1 MSTHLTG
8 QATGHVEAQLSG
20 PDPAGA
26 PCQVRMGTAPAR
38 WILAASIL
46 ATGMAFLDGT
56 VVNVALRA
64 IGADLDADLADLQ
77 WVVNAYLLVLAALIL
92 LAGSLADLFGRRRV
106 FLIGV
111 VWFAAA
117 SVACGLAQDP
127 TTLIAAR
134 ALQGVGGA
142 LLTPGSLAII
152 QSAFHKE
159 DRAAAIGAWSGMA
172 GVTTA
177 LGPVVGGWLV
187 QSASWRYVFWINVPL
202 AVVVVVIALRHV
214 PESRNPDLSGSS
226 VDITGAALGAVGL
239 GGLTYALIEMSS
251 GGALPLLA
259 GVVGMG
265 ALVAFVLSQ
274 RHGAHPMVPPSL
286 FRSRAFNATN
296 GLTLVV
302 YGALGGLTF
311 LLVLQLQVV
320 AGYTPLEAGV
330 ATLPLTLL
338 MLLFS
343 SWSGRLATRLGPRP
357 QLTLGPALAAGGTL
371 LLAMVDEDA
380 SYWLDVLPGVVVF
393 GAGLTL
399 LVAPLT
405 ATVLAAAPDRHAG
418 VASGVN
424 NAIARTGSLLAVAAL
439 PVLVGL
445 SGDNYEDPQT
455 MADGYIAGMVAC
467 AALLLVGGLVAF
479 LGLARSERAVLAR

>member
-1 MSTHLTG
+1 
-8 QATGHVEAQLSG
+8 
-20 PDPAGA
+20 
-26 PCQVRMGTAPAR
+26 MGTAPAR

-64 IGADLDADLADLQ
+64 IGEDLDAEMADLQ

-92 LAGSLADLFGRRRV
+92 LAGSLADLLGRRRV

-111 VWFAAA
+111 VWFAVA
-117 SVACGLAQDP
+117 SVLCGLAQDP
-127 TTLIAAR
+127 TTLIVAR

-152 QSAFHKE
+152 QSAFRKQ

-202 AVVVVVIALRHV
+202 AVIVVVIALRHV
-214 PESRNPDLSGSS
+214 PESRNTELSSTHID
-226 VDITGAALGAVGL
+226 VTGATLGAIGL
-239 GGLTYALIEMSS
+239 GGVTYALIEMSS
-251 GGALPLLA
+251 GGALPLIA
-259 GVVGMG
+259 AVVGVG
-265 ALVAFVLSQ
+265 SLVAFVVSQ
-274 RHGAHPMVPPSL
+274 RRGAHPMVPPSL
-286 FRSRAFNATN
+286 FRSRAFDATN

-302 YGALGGLTF
+302 YGALGGLSL

-320 AGYTPLEAGV
+320 AGWTPLEAGV
-330 ATLPLTLL
+330 ATLPITAL
-338 MLLFS
+338 MLFFS
-343 SWSGRLATRLGPRP
+343 SRSGRLATRLGPRL
-357 QLTLGPALAAGGTL
+357 QLTVGPLLAAAGTL
-371 LLAMVDEDA
+371 LLSRVGAGA

-393 GAGLTL
+393 GIGLTL
-399 LVAPLT
+399 MVAPLT
-405 ATVLAAAPDRHAG
+405 ATVLAAAPDQHAG

-445 SGDNYEDPQT
+445 SGDDYEDPQT
-455 MADGYIAGMVAC
+455 MADGYVAGMLAC
-467 AALLLVGGLVAF
+467 SGLLVAGAVIAF
-479 LGLARSERAVLAR
+479 LGLARTKRAVLAA

>member
-1 MSTHLTG
+1 MSSHVTG
-8 QATGHVEAQLSG
+8 QPTGYVSVRLVG
-20 PDPAGA
+20 PDPAGG
-26 PCQVRMGTAPAR
+26 PCAVRMGTAPAR

-64 IGADLDADLADLQ
+64 IGEDLDADLADLQ

-92 LAGSLADLFGRRRV
+92 LAGSLGDLLGRRRV
-106 FLIGV
+106 FLVGV
-111 VWFAAA
+111 VWFAIA

-127 TTLIAAR
+127 TMLIAAR
-134 ALQGVGGA
+134 AMQGVGGA

-152 QSAFHKE
+152 QSSFRTE

-214 PESRNPDLSGSS
+214 PESRDPERSGTH
-226 VDITGAALGAVGL
+226 VDVLGATLGALGL
-239 GGLTYALIEMSS
+239 GGVTYALIEASS
-251 GGALPLLA
+251 GGPLPLIA
-259 GVVGMG
+259 GVVGVG
-265 ALVAFVLSQ
+265 ALVAFVVSQ
-274 RHGAHPMVPPSL
+274 RRGAHPMVPPSL
-286 FRSRAFNATN
+286 FRSRAFDATN

-320 AGYTPLEAGV
+320 VGYTPLAAGV
-330 ATLPLTLL
+330 ATLPITVV

-343 SWSGRLATRLGPRP
+343 ARSGRLATRLGPRP
-357 QLTLGPALAAGGTL
+357 QLTLGPGLAAVGTL
-371 LLAMVDEDA
+371 LLARVDADS
-380 SYWLDVLPGVVVF
+380 SYWVDVLPGVTIFAV
-393 GAGLTL
+393 GLTL

-405 ATVLAAAPDRHAG
+405 ATVLAAAPDRNAG

-445 SGDNYEDPQT
+445 SGNDYEDPQT
-455 MADGYIAGMVAC
+455 MADGYVMGMMVCAG
-467 AALLLVGGLVAF
+467 LLLAGALVAY
-479 LGLARSERAVLAR
+479 LGLARTERTVLTE

>member
-1 MSTHLTG
+1 
-8 QATGHVEAQLSG
+8 
-20 PDPAGA
+20 
-26 PCQVRMGTAPAR
+26 MGTAPAR

-64 IGADLDADLADLQ
+64 IGEDLDADMADLQ
-77 WVVNAYLLVLAALIL
+77 WVVNAYLLLLAALIL
-92 LAGSLADLFGRRRV
+92 LAGSLADLLGRRRV

-111 VWFAAA
+111 VWFALA

-127 TTLIAAR
+127 TMLIVAR

-152 QSAFHKE
+152 QSAFRQQ

-202 AVVVVVIALRHV
+202 AVIVVVIALRHV
-214 PESRNPDLSGSS
+214 PESRNTELSSTHID
-226 VDITGAALGAVGL
+226 VTGATLGAIGL
-239 GGLTYALIEMSS
+239 GGVTYALIEMSS
-251 GGALPLLA
+251 GGALPLIA
-259 GVVGMG
+259 AVVGVG
-265 ALVAFVLSQ
+265 SLVAFVVSQ
-274 RHGAHPMVPPSL
+274 RRGAHPMVPPSL
-286 FRSRAFNATN
+286 FRSRAFDATN

-302 YGALGGLTF
+302 YGAMGGLTL

-320 AGYTPLEAGV
+320 TGWTPLEAGV
-330 ATLPLTLL
+330 ATLPITAL
-338 MLLFS
+338 MLFFS
-343 SWSGRLATRLGPRP
+343 ARSGRLATRIGPRP
-357 QLTLGPALAAGGTL
+357 QLTIGPLLAAAGTL
-371 LLAMVDEDA
+371 LLSRVDADA

-393 GAGLTL
+393 GIGLTL
-399 LVAPLT
+399 MVAPLT
-405 ATVLAAAPDRHAG
+405 ATVLAAAPDQHAG

-445 SGDNYEDPQT
+445 SGDDYEDPQT
-455 MADGYIAGMVAC
+455 MADGYVAGMIAC
-467 AALLLVGGLVAF
+467 SALLVVGAVIAF
-479 LGLARSERAVLAR
+479 LGLARTKRAVLAG

>member
-1 MSTHLTG
+1 
-8 QATGHVEAQLSG
+8 
-20 PDPAGA
+20 
-26 PCQVRMGTAPAR
+26 MGTAPAR

-64 IGADLDADLADLQ
+64 IGEDLDADMADLQ

-92 LAGSLADLFGRRRV
+92 LAGSLADLLGRRRV

-111 VWFAAA
+111 VWFAVA
-117 SVACGLAQDP
+117 SVLCGLAQDP
-127 TTLIAAR
+127 TMLIVAR

-152 QSAFHKE
+152 QSAFRQQ

-202 AVVVVVIALRHV
+202 AVIVVVIALRHV
-214 PESRNPDLSGSS
+214 PESRNTELSSTHID
-226 VDITGAALGAVGL
+226 VTGAALGAIGL
-239 GGLTYALIEMSS
+239 GGVTYALIEMSS
-251 GGALPLLA
+251 GGALPLIA
-259 GVVGMG
+259 AVVGVG
-265 ALVAFVLSQ
+265 SLVAFVVSQ
-274 RHGAHPMVPPSL
+274 RRGAHPMVPPSL
-286 FRSRAFNATN
+286 FRSRAFDATN

-302 YGALGGLTF
+302 YGAMGALTL

-320 AGYTPLEAGV
+320 AGWTPLEAGV
-330 ATLPLTLL
+330 ATLPITAL
-338 MLLFS
+338 MLFFS
-343 SWSGRLATRLGPRP
+343 SRSGRLATRLGPRP
-357 QLTLGPALAAGGTL
+357 QLTVGPLLAAAGTL
-371 LLAMVDEDA
+371 LLSRVDADA

-393 GAGLTL
+393 GTGLTL
-399 LVAPLT
+399 MVAPLT
-405 ATVLAAAPDRHAG
+405 ATVLAAAPDQHAG

-445 SGDNYEDPQT
+445 SGDDYEDPQT
-455 MADGYIAGMVAC
+455 MADGYTAGMIAC
-467 AALLLVGGLVAF
+467 SALLLLGALIAF
-479 LGLARSERAVLAR
+479 LGLAHTKRAVLAA

>member
-1 MSTHLTG
+1 MSTHVTG
-8 QATGHVEAQLSG
+8 QPAGYVGSPLVG
-20 PDPAGA
+20 PDPDGA
-26 PCQVRMGTAPAR
+26 PCSVHMGTAPAR

-64 IGADLDADLADLQ
+64 IGDDLDADLADLQ

-92 LAGSLADLFGRRRV
+92 LAGSLGDLLGRRRV

-111 VWFAAA
+111 VWFAVA
-117 SVACGLAQDP
+117 SVGCGLAQDP
-127 TTLIAAR
+127 TMLIVAR

-142 LLTPGSLAII
+142 LLTPGSLSII
-152 QSAFHKE
+152 QSAFHKD

-187 QSASWRYVFWINVPL
+187 QSASWRYVFWINVPI

-214 PESRNPDLSGSS
+214 PESRNTDLSGSH
-226 VDITGAALGAVGL
+226 VDVTGAALGAIGL
-239 GGLTYALIEMSS
+239 GGVTYALIEMSS
-251 GGALPLLA
+251 GGALPLVA
-259 GVVGMG
+259 GVVGVA
-265 ALVAFVLSQ
+265 ALVAFVVSQ
-274 RHGAHPMVPPSL
+274 RREEFPMVPPSM
-286 FRSRAFNATN
+286 FRSRAFTATN
-296 GLTLVV
+296 ALTLVV
-302 YGALGGLTF
+302 YAALGGMTF

-330 ATLPLTLL
+330 ATLPITAL
-338 MLLFS
+338 MLVFS
-343 SWSGRLATRLGPRP
+343 ARAGRLAARIGPRP
-357 QLTLGPALAAGGTL
+357 QLTAGPTLTAAGTL
-371 LLAMVDEDA
+371 LLMMIGSDA
-380 SYWLDVLPGVVVF
+380 SYWIDVLPGVLVF
-393 GAGLTL
+393 GTGLTL
-399 LVAPLT
+399 MVAPLT

-445 SGDNYEDPQT
+445 SGDGYEDVQT
-455 MADGYIAGMVAC
+455 MTDGYVAGMAVCAGFLVAG
-467 AALLLVGGLVAF
+467 ALVAF
-479 LGLARSERAVLAR
+479 LGLSRTPPAVLSA